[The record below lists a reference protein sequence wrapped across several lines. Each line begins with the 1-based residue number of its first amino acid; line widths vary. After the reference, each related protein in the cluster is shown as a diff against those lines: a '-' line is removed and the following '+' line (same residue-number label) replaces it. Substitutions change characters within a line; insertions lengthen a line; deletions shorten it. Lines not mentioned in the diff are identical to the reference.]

1 MKDQELK
8 IGDKVRVKD
17 QESIV
22 GTIIR
27 KDNNKYVVLDDDT
40 SWAEENEEGTL
51 IYKDYELTKTK

>member
-1 MKDQELK
+1 MEDQELK

-40 SWAEENEEGTL
+40 SWAEENEEATL
-51 IYKDYELTKTK
+51 IYKDYELIKTK